1 MKYTVSG
8 KKILAKKYK
17 SWDEFEKAVVS
28 LKEPKPKGD
37 AFEDFFYI
45 YLNLKKRKFQVKGN
59 EIYRRNE
66 LPKEWQKKLKLKNRY
81 ADKGTDFFWQKT
93 DGKIWACQV
102 KFRSVTETLTISD
115 LATFITDSYHCKERR
130 LVFFNQLNIP
140 DEIKPLTQTLLRD
153 ELESLDEKFFARVH
167 HFFQKKKILLK
178 KQILLKKKSLKKQIL
193 KKLVLKQN
201 LKKKNQ

>member
-8 KKILAKKYK
+8 KRILAKKYK
-17 SWDEFEKAVVS
+17 SWDEFENAVAS

-66 LPKEWQKKLKLKNRY
+66 LPKKWQKELKLKNRY

-93 DGKIWACQV
+93 DGKTTHAAMLGCIQKV
-102 KFRSVTETLTISD
+102 NGGYL
-115 LATFITDSYHCKERR
+115 R
-130 LVFFNQLNIP
+130 LQLSHTN
-140 DEIKPLTQTLLRD
+140 TLL
-153 ELESLDEKFFARVH
+153 
-167 HFFQKKKILLK
+167 
-178 KQILLKKKSLKKQIL
+178 
-193 KKLVLKQN
+193 
-201 LKKKNQ
+201 